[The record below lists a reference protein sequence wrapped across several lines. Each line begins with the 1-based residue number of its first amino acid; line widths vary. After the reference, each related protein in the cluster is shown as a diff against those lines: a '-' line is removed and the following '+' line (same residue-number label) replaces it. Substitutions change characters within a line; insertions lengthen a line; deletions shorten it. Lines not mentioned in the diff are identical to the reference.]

1 MKRFAIIALF
11 LTLTGCASKTAYG
24 PCIGAFD
31 DKDPSKVYKLSVR
44 NTVLAVLFI
53 ETIFVP
59 VIVVVNE
66 ALCPVGEKKP

>member
-1 MKRFAIIALF
+1 MKKTLAVAALF
-11 LTLTGCASKTAYG
+11 LTLVGCASKTKYG

-44 NTVLAVLFI
+44 NVVLSCLFI

-66 ALCPVGEKKP
+66 TLCPVGEK